1 MTKAELQYLLIQRQ
15 KPKSGTK
22 DELVQ
27 RLQALC
33 KTHGDQ
39 AHYALQVAAKNLTMM
54 EQALK
59 SEWALYHMSGNESWF
74 HLLCDNCFACGHA
87 EILSILPN
95 LSRHVIACYGFY
107 VAGGKVFRF
116 PNLPPMA
123 NTPIENFR
131 SGS

>member
-15 KPKSGTK
+15 KSKSGTK

-59 SEWALYHMSGNESWF
+59 SEWAVYHMSGNESWF

-95 LSRHVIACYGFY
+95 PAMLSLAMDSTWLGEKFFVSRICPRWRILRLKTFV
-107 VAGGKVFRF
+107 
-116 PNLPPMA
+116 L
-123 NTPIENFR
+123 
-131 SGS
+131 GS